1 MKKYSLFL
9 ASVLVSLSLANCG
22 NAPKAQ
28 VEEAQAD
35 STSVKTD
42 SISQPDTTE
51 VVEETAVKEEVVE
64 TPVEKEVVEEA
75 PTSGP
80 NDVFNAYS
88 SKLRSYRGGEYFLLD
103 LTGNGTPEIFIVS
116 GTCEADYEM
125 DIFTYENG
133 ALKKLGNRGVGH
145 MGFYKGSNYYIEY
158 WGHQGCYAI
167 VKVTYQNGR
176 LVDTLL
182 DEGET
187 EEDYPSVSESPIN
200 LISASNTAPIRKA
213 LGI

>member
-9 ASVLVSLSLANCG
+9 ASVFVSLSLANCG

-28 VEEAQAD
+28 VEEPQAD

-42 SISQPDTTE
+42 SISQPDTTA

-116 GTCEADYEM
+116 GECEADYEM

-133 ALKKLGNRGVGH
+133 ALKKLGNRGAGH
-145 MGFYKGSNYYIEY
+145 LGYHRGNNYFIEY
-158 WGHQGCYAI
+158 WGHQGCYNI
-167 VKVTYQNGR
+167 TKVTYKNGR

-182 DEGET
+182 DEGES
-187 EEDYPSVSESPIN
+187 EDEYPSIPESIIQ
-200 LISASNTAPIRKA
+200 LISANNTAPIRKA